1 MLLNGLI
8 LLKEKLSEDLVI
20 ADTALNK
27 YLTLETVVSL
37 ESFPICQISEEGE
50 RLYSV
55 NFQNAVFAMSLCLE
69 ECMSDNQ
76 PGASASA
83 SIPAEFLIM
92 LTFLHVIFCS
102 N

>member
-27 YLTLETVVSL
+27 NLTLETVVSL

-50 RLYSV
+50 RL
-55 NFQNAVFAMSLCLE
+55 
-69 ECMSDNQ
+69 
-76 PGASASA
+76 
-83 SIPAEFLIM
+83 
-92 LTFLHVIFCS
+92 
-102 N
+102 